1 MHEKTKKKHSVILK
15 ALLILCAAFQAFT
28 ISAQQNTSSRW
39 SVYAGA
45 NMSHFFVKPYIEGS
59 KSYKCGFGGFLGGGY
74 DFRFTPQWSLAPQVE
89 IAYIDNGAKLSDK
102 SLEEYGAAN
111 WHDSWNLMVPVV
123 ASFRFNVSEKVGLRI
138 GAGPYIQY
146 AFAAREYNPF
156 TLEKVKCSGS
166 IGTRFNFGT
175 IEEIAVET
183 GRHFSYMLRFQYP
196 FLKGTWTRKT
206 LTVSL
211 GVKYSF

>member
-1 MHEKTKKKHSVILK
+1 MRQ
-15 ALLILCAAFQAFT
+15 LILLCATLYMFT

-45 NMSHFFVKPYIEGS
+45 NMSHFFERPLVAE
-59 KSYKCGFGGFLGGGY
+59 SYDKYGFGGFLGGGY
-74 DFRFTPQWSLAPQVE
+74 DFRFTPHWSLTPQVE

-102 SLEEYGAAN
+102 SLKEYQFSG
-111 WHDSWNLMVPVV
+111 WRDSWNLMVPVV

-196 FLKGTWTRKT
+196 FLKETWTRKT

>member
-1 MHEKTKKKHSVILK
+1 MKKVKARHSMMLK
-15 ALLILCAAFQAFT
+15 ALFTLYAVFQAFT
-28 ISAQQNTSSRW
+28 ISAQQNTSSGW
-39 SVYAGA
+39 SVYAGV
-45 NMSHFFVKPYIEGS
+45 NMSHFFEKPLFA
-59 KSYKCGFGGFLGGGY
+59 KSYDKCGFGGFIGGGY
-74 DFRFTPQWSLAPQVE
+74 DFRFTPHWSLAPQVE

-102 SLEEYGAAN
+102 SLKEYGTVH

-123 ASFRFNVSEKVGLRI
+123 ASFRFNVSERVGLRI

-146 AFAAREYNPF
+146 AFAARQYNL
-156 TLEKVKCSGS
+156 TMEKEKCDGS
-166 IGTRFNFGT
+166 IGTRFNVGT

-196 FLKGTWTRKT
+196 FLKKTWTRKT